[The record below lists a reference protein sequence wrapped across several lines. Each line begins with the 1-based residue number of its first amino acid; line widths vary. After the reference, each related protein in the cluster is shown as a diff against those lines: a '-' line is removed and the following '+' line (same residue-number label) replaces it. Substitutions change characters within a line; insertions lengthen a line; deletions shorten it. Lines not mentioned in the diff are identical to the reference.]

1 MLAAIAGRTAE
12 SCDALQV
19 ISLWIWLSYRFPE
32 EYFASRDHAEA
43 LGERLIGY
51 MSDGLQAMFGP
62 TAAIVSPKA
71 RKAACE
77 KLATWTNGA
86 KDASEVAELVGGQDV
101 KVPASA
107 LWNAAKAQPGTEL
120 EVA

>member
-1 MLAAIAGRTAE
+1 M
-12 SCDALQV
+12 AL
-19 ISLWIWLSYRFPE
+19 S
-32 EYFASRDHAEA
+32 
-43 LGERLIGY
+43 ERVIGY

-107 LWNAAKAQPGTEL
+107 LWNAAKAQPGREL